1 MEKECVVTNF
11 SLLFQIFQTTLKMM
25 NVPVSEH
32 PPIRS
37 RSVYRSGDSPQ
48 EENLPNLS
56 SGLRVFSCRV
66 GVARELMVQ
75 RAEFPVMW
83 RMYGSLVSLTSRTNG
98 SKELILTDLHGSNV
112 SIHCFFQEVDRRLG
126 EFRPGESVVV
136 TGVVRAGDVVQ
147 AVEVETFDPDTVL
160 PYISRLEYFARRALQ
175 Q

>member
-1 MEKECVVTNF
+1 MEKDRGLNNLL
-11 SLLFQIFQTTLKMM
+11 LLFQIFQITLKMM
-25 NVPVSEH
+25 KVPVSEH
-32 PPIRS
+32 PPFRS
-37 RSVYRSGDSPQ
+37 RSVRSGDSPQ

-83 RMYGSLVSLTSRTNG
+83 RMYGSLVSITSRTTG